1 MKQIFNLND
10 FDLNKSF
17 NSLEI
22 KCQPYEL
29 NDITDEIIYLMNSLQ
44 FFYNYDNDFWINEKS
59 GVKIYQD
66 DMICDIMRSFETWK
80 LSVINLSYEE
90 QQSVIKNHIWFNVS
104 IRLWNE
110 DNDLTQDH
118 SFITQYPSE
127 SDIYTSVTEIHD
139 EISDNLK
146 EFGGEFDYFEINKVE
161 KLG

>member
-22 KCQPYEL
+22 KYQPYEL

-66 DMICDIMRSFETWK
+66 DMICDMMRSFETWK
-80 LSVINLSYEE
+80 LSVI
-90 QQSVIKNHIWFNVS
+90 K
-104 IRLWNE
+104 
-110 DNDLTQDH
+110 
-118 SFITQYPSE
+118 
-127 SDIYTSVTEIHD
+127 
-139 EISDNLK
+139 K
-146 EFGGEFDYFEINKVE
+146 
-161 KLG
+161 

>member
-66 DMICDIMRSFETWK
+66 DMLCDIIRSFETWK
-80 LSVINLSYEE
+80 FRYI
-90 QQSVIKNHIWFNVS
+90 F
-104 IRLWNE
+104 
-110 DNDLTQDH
+110 
-118 SFITQYPSE
+118 F
-127 SDIYTSVTEIHD
+127 
-139 EISDNLK
+139 
-146 EFGGEFDYFEINKVE
+146 
-161 KLG
+161 

>member
-1 MKQIFNLND
+1 M
-10 FDLNKSF
+10 
-17 NSLEI
+17 
-22 KCQPYEL
+22 
-29 NDITDEIIYLMNSLQ
+29 T
-44 FFYNYDNDFWINEKS
+44 
-59 GVKIYQD
+59 
-66 DMICDIMRSFETWK
+66 TA
-80 LSVINLSYEE
+80 INLTYEE

-146 EFGGEFDYFEINKVE
+146 DFGGEFDYFEINKVE